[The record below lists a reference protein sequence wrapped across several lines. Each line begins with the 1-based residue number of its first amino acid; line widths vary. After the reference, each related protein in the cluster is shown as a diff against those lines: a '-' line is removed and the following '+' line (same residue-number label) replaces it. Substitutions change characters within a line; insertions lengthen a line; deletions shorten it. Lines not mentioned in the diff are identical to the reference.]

1 MCGLAAIFNYYQPAA
16 HVDRDELLRIREA
29 MFNRGLD
36 GAGCWISDDQRI
48 GLAHRRLAIIDTSAA
63 GIQPMATQDGSI
75 SIVFNGEIYN
85 FRELRIGLERDGYV
99 FQSNSDTEVL
109 LNLYQKY
116 GGDLVH
122 HLRGMF
128 AFVIWDSK
136 KNGVLLGRDPFGIKP
151 LYYADDGKT
160 IRVAS
165 QVKALIAGGHID
177 TSPDPAGYVGYYLL
191 GSVPEPYTIYKGIR
205 LLSAGST
212 LWVDAIGRKTHSE
225 FFNLCTEIEKAEEIG
240 LGTSYEDDIGERLH
254 EALLDSVRHHLIS
267 DVPVGAFLSAGL
279 DSTTLVG
286 LISDI
291 GIKDIRTVTLGFKEY
306 SGTRN
311 DETQIAQQIA
321 QHYGTKHCTQWVQKE
336 DFASDLDRLMAA
348 MDQPSIDGVN
358 SYFVCK
364 AARDAGLK
372 VVISGLGG
380 DELFGGYSDFREIPL
395 MVKALRPF
403 SLARWLG
410 RGFRFVSA
418 PVLKQFTS
426 VKYAGLLEYGGD
438 YGGAYLLRRGMYMPW
453 ELPDVLDADL
463 VREGWR
469 ELQLEN
475 RLRQTVPNVR
485 NSHLKVTALVSSW
498 YMRNQ
503 LLRDCDWASMAHSL
517 ELRVPLVD
525 VELFKSVIKLIGAGY
540 SVSKLDMAKTPL
552 LPLPSSVINRPKTG
566 FSIPVREWLMDANTD
581 QIPVSDRGLRP
592 FANFVMKR
600 AIKN

>member
-1 MCGLAAIFNYYQPAA
+1 MCGLAAIFNYRQPVAP
-16 HVDRDELLRIREA
+16 VDRDELLRIREA
-29 MFNRGLD
+29 MFNRGPD
-36 GAGCWISDDQRI
+36 GSGHWISDDQRI

-75 SIVFNGEIYN
+75 HIVFNGEIYN
-85 FRELRIGLERDGYV
+85 FRELRLQLEGEGIIFR
-99 FQSNSDTEVL
+99 SNSDTEVL
-109 LNLYQKY
+109 LNMYRKY
-116 GGDLVH
+116 GAGLVH
-122 HLRGMF
+122 YLRGMY
-128 AFVIWDSK
+128 AFVIWDDTK
-136 KNGVLLGRDPFGIKP
+136 KGVLLGRDPFGIKP
-151 LYYADDGKT
+151 LYYADDGRT
-160 IRVAS
+160 VRVAS
-165 QVKALIAGGHID
+165 QVKALIAGGHVD
-177 TSPDPAGYVGYYLL
+177 TSPEPAGHVGYYLL

-205 LLSAGST
+205 TLSAGTT
-212 LWVDAIGRKTHSE
+212 LWVDESGRKTHNE
-225 FFNLCTEIEKAEEIG
+225 YFNICSEIEKAEEIG
-240 LGTSYEDDIGERLH
+240 QGNSAEVDFRERLH

-306 SGTRN
+306 VGTRN
-311 DETQIAQQIA
+311 DETQIAQQVA
-321 QHYGTKHCTQWVQKE
+321 QHYGTQHCTQWVQKE
-336 DFASDLDRLMAA
+336 DFTNDLERLLAA

-364 AARDAGLK
+364 AAHDAGLK

-395 MVKALRPF
+395 MVKTLRPF
-403 SLARWLG
+403 SSARWLG

-426 VKYAGLLEYGGD
+426 VKYAGLLEYGSD

-463 VREGWR
+463 VRDGWR
-469 ELQLEN
+469 ELQVEN

-485 NSHLKVTALVSSW
+485 HSHLKVTALVSGW

-525 VELFKSVIKLIGAGY
+525 VELFKSVIKLIGAGH
-540 SVSKLDMAKTPL
+540 SVSKLDMAKTPS
-552 LPLPSSVINRPKTG
+552 LPLPCSVINRQKTG

-581 QIPVSDRGLRP
+581 QIPVSARGLRP

-600 AIKN
+600 AINN